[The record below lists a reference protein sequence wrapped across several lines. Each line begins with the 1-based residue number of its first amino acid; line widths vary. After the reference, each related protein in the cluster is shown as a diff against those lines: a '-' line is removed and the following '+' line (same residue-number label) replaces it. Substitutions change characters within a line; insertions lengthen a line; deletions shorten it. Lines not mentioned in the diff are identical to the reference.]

1 MSKKYIKYLFSGL
14 LLGLAFPI
22 LVQAS
27 AEDSTIVPAIHEN
40 PGYDETPEN
49 EIACT
54 GRQHVYQFYNDSENT
69 ADAEF
74 WGAIYELAIVLDTD
88 YDPST
93 MPGPGTP
100 SVNDFLTNIDTTTLL
115 CTNGAGVYEDCGFNK
130 DTDLG
135 EVILESNERNG
146 TEVRYQELDWIAG
159 SPRGLVWEYGQ
170 DNPSDIN
177 LKYWIE
183 EDEYIQ
189 EGISFYPLDYEDH
202 QTATTELW
210 VKTEYFVFDPSEPIP
225 ADEDDWENTYVEQ
238 VDSNQNGIADEPID
252 PDGDYIY
259 WYGVGAVNRSIWND
273 CTIPEEPV
281 CEELILSPTTVGV
294 NDLLTDTDF
303 TVTAL
308 DTNGDDITSE
318 VTFHYICDG
327 YNGGATVGD
336 FEYGWMGL
344 FGGCDEYTTE
354 NNITYTNAQPG
365 DTLTFEVVGAEGA
378 CSAEIEFPYC
388 VDLDLVNTLPAE
400 GANGSYS
407 TDIEVEVTASNGEDW
422 PFDVTYS
429 STDLDS
435 TFDANT
441 QPYSTTDWTVFYE
454 SDASATVSIDAD
466 YDV

>member
-22 LVQAS
+22 FVQAS

-40 PGYDETPEN
+40 PGYDETPED

-189 EGISFYPLDYEDH
+189 
-202 QTATTELW
+202 
-210 VKTEYFVFDPSEPIP
+210 
-225 ADEDDWENTYVEQ
+225 
-238 VDSNQNGIADEPID
+238 
-252 PDGDYIY
+252 
-259 WYGVGAVNRSIWND
+259 
-273 CTIPEEPV
+273 
-281 CEELILSPTTVGV
+281 
-294 NDLLTDTDF
+294 
-303 TVTAL
+303 
-308 DTNGDDITSE
+308 
-318 VTFHYICDG
+318 
-327 YNGGATVGD
+327 
-336 FEYGWMGL
+336 
-344 FGGCDEYTTE
+344 
-354 NNITYTNAQPG
+354 
-365 DTLTFEVVGAEGA
+365 
-378 CSAEIEFPYC
+378 
-388 VDLDLVNTLPAE
+388 
-400 GANGSYS
+400 
-407 TDIEVEVTASNGEDW
+407 
-422 PFDVTYS
+422 
-429 STDLDS
+429 
-435 TFDANT
+435 
-441 QPYSTTDWTVFYE
+441 
-454 SDASATVSIDAD
+454 
-466 YDV
+466 